1 MALTRRFTDEPD
13 LYEPLHIHLEK
24 FLPGL
29 LQAMT
34 FSSTSRA
41 VLDLD
46 EDDHAKVD
54 NASDIKPHIYKDRT
68 TGSAKVVPSLA
79 ARMGMTASD
88 RNGANGDDQEGD
100 DDDAGEEND
109 EDEDEDDEGEWTT
122 RTAAATALE
131 TAAES
136 FEGALLDILLPQL
149 TQMLS
154 RGNWYQKEAAIFA
167 LGNVAGGCIES
178 MYEHLP
184 SLLPFLLQS
193 LEDEH
198 VSSYR
203 PTCLTSPPLT

>member
-1 MALTRRFTDEPD
+1 
-13 LYEPLHIHLEK
+13 
-24 FLPGL
+24 
-29 LQAMT
+29 MT

-46 EDDHAKVD
+46 EDDHDKVD

-79 ARMGMTASD
+79 ARMGMTAD
-88 RNGANGDDQEGD
+88 DLNGANGNDQEGD
-100 DDDAGEEND
+100 DDDDAGEED
-109 EDEDEDDEGEWTT
+109 EDDEDDEGEWTT

-154 RGNWYQKEAAIFA
+154 QGNWYQKEAAIFA

-198 VSSYR
+198 VSHCR
-203 PTCLTSPPLT
+203 PTCQTGGPLT